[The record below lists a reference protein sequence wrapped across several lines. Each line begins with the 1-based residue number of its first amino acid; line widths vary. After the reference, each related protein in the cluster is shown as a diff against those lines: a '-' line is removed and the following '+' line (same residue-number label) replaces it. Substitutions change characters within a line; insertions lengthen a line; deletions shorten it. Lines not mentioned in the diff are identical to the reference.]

1 MAKSRI
7 SIAKSDIVNLF
18 DEYPEKVFT
27 LSRLQS
33 LFQANRRFWRL
44 AQSMSCLQFID
55 YLTQNSRLNKF
66 KFDFAYRPMILYVW
80 GEVSL
85 YTILLALKRGS
96 YFSHY
101 TAVYFHEMTE
111 QLPRTIYINVEQRAK
126 PRPKG
131 SLVQS
136 RIDAAFKRPTRL
148 SGNIAEHG
156 DKRLCLLN
164 GMFTGELGVVEMDG
178 PDGSTVHATDVE
190 RTLIDI
196 AVRPEYSGGPFEV
209 LRAYRAANTKG
220 EIAINRLASTLKKL
234 NYIYPYHQIVGFYLD
249 RCGAY
254 DKSQIALFSD
264 RFQRQYDF
272 YLMHQMKDCD
282 YSHEWKLH
290 FPKGLG

>member
-27 LSRLQS
+27 LSQLHS
-33 LFQANRRFWRL
+33 IFQANRRFWRL
-44 AQSMSCLQFID
+44 ARSMSCLQFIN
-55 YLTQNSRLNKF
+55 YLIQNSRLKKL
-66 KFDFAYRPMILYVW
+66 KFDFAYRSMVVYVW

-85 YTILLALKRGS
+85 YTTLLSLKRGS

-101 TAVYFHEMTE
+101 TALYFHELTD
-111 QLPRTIYINVEQRAK
+111 QVPRTIYFNVEQRAK
-126 PRPKG
+126 PRSKG
-131 SLVQS
+131 SLAQL

-156 DKRLCLLN
+156 DQRLCLLN

-178 PDGSTVHATDVE
+178 PDGSTVRATDIE
-190 RTLIDI
+190 RTLIDT
-196 AVRPEYSGGPFEV
+196 AVRPEYAGGPFEV
-209 LRAYRAANTKG
+209 LRAYKVAKDQVS
-220 EIAINRLASTLKKL
+220 INRLAATLKKL
-234 NYIYPYHQIVGFYLD
+234 DHIYQYHQVVGFYLD

-254 DKSQIALFSD
+254 DKSQIVLFSD

-282 YSHEWKLH
+282 YSAEWKLY